1 MTQQEMFGGPWTQQK
16 LEILSKYLSAY
27 RRIFDRNP
35 KARYFDVSYVDAFAG
50 TGVIP
55 RPELGGTLADFIP
68 EIEKAEEEF
77 RKGSARRALEVDP
90 PFHHYVFIEKD
101 RAKCGELSAVT
112 GEFPTKDIRIV
123 NSDANPALLR
133 WCNEMN
139 SQRERAVVF
148 LDPFGASVEWSVIEA
163 IAKTKAVDLWFLFP
177 YGAVNRMLTS
187 GRKPPASWSE
197 RLTRVFGTGEWE
209 EQFYS
214 STRYLS
220 LLDPDQEVELV
231 RKTAGKDQIIQ
242 FFIDRLK
249 TVFVDVATPG
259 LLFNSKTLIFVLLF
273 AAGNEKG
280 AGAGIKIANHLLEGL
295 TRP

>member
-1 MTQQEMFGGPWTQQK
+1 M
-16 LEILSKYLSAY
+16 
-27 RRIFDRNP
+27 
-35 KARYFDVSYVDAFAG
+35 
-50 TGVIP
+50 IP
-55 RPELGGTLADFIP
+55 RPALAGTLADFIP
-68 EIEKAEEEF
+68 GIEKEEEEF

-90 PFHHYVFIEKD
+90 PFQHYVFIEKD
-101 RAKCGELSAVT
+101 REKCGELIALAS
-112 GEFPTKDIRIV
+112 EFSMRDIRII
-123 NSDANPALLR
+123 NEDANTALSR
-133 WCNEMN
+133 WCSEMEP
-139 SQRERAVVF
+139 RDRAVVF
-148 LDPFGASVEWSVIEA
+148 LDPFGASVEWNVIEA

-187 GRKPPASWSE
+187 GRKPPPSWSE

-220 LLDPDQEVELV
+220 LLDPDQQVELV
-231 RKTAGKDQIIQ
+231 RKTAGKDEIIQ

-259 LLFNSKTLIFVLLF
+259 LLFNSRTLIFVLLF
-273 AAGNEKG
+273 AAGNKAG

-295 TRP
+295 TRV